1 MGIFGCRQ
9 QGLKE
14 RLKVC
19 AKAPR
24 QGLNGLGLLIINK
37 FSKRHEDTMDEAND
51 SQLGEQTTNTT
62 SMNVQSNSS
71 GLTDSEGLMSIPV
84 KDDDSNSSTHSHMHE
99 QNAFREEVQ
108 QNAEMQWD
116 TTERQFPTTALQ
128 GTVEPGEDCMNVTQ
142 RQTFTYAYSHP
153 GQASAPR
160 DSDVAPQTSTQ
171 EFDKVSQQVV
181 EPKQDVG
188 MRCNATEQQSQV
200 IIRQSAAEFGAD
212 YASAP
217 PSQGSGGVHGGV
229 TDSWAGSDSIMASQ
243 DGLAAGH
250 GAQSQTASYMEMSVG
265 SGSASSGSITEPSV
279 VTQDGHSTELEEYI
293 NKLEGDVKERNDH
306 INELEEYIN
315 KLKNSIREC
324 EKEYIDKLEKSK
336 SEVQNLKKKL
346 QTEKDA
352 RLDAVQKLSDKEKRE
367 KTEAF
372 QREKLESVRAEIQ
385 DLDNK
390 VTLSVSTAA
399 QEANRKARAQVAN
412 AVNGLGRIY
421 DEFRQSLRDL
431 QEELYLHRFK
441 NLALFVQYYFLDL
454 RYLARLEKDYPDVSE
469 FTEVHKMFETL
480 GYSLEIACE
489 ELGAPLVWAAS
500 GERYDS
506 RLHALPSDKHGDKIL
521 SKPTHVKCCVAPG
534 MKHVR
539 NGGDETITVQRS
551 LVEVEAITNE
561 GTPAYDEY
569 GYS

>member
-14 RLKVC
+14 HLKAR
-19 AKAPR
+19 AKTPR
-24 QGLNGLGLLIINK
+24 QGLNWLKLFLINI

-51 SQLGEQTTNTT
+51 SQLGEQATNTMP
-62 SMNVQSNSS
+62 MNGQSNSL
-71 GLTDSEGLMSIPV
+71 GLTDSEDLMSTRI
-84 KDDDSNSSTHSHMHE
+84 KDDDSNSSTHSHTHE

-108 QNAEMQWD
+108 QNAEMQGG
-116 TTERQFPTTALQ
+116 TTERQFPTAALQ
-128 GTVEPGEDCMNVTQ
+128 GAAESGEYSSVMRHPNPTGYLPASNADQ
-142 RQTFTYAYSHP
+142 RERAPLNRSHTH
-153 GQASAPR
+153 SI
-160 DSDVAPQTSTQ
+160 Q
-171 EFDKVSQQVV
+171 EFDKVPQQVV

-250 GAQSQTASYMEMSVG
+250 GAQSQTASCVEMLVG

-279 VTQDGHSTELEEYI
+279 VTQDGHSTELKEYI

-306 INELEEYIN
+306 INKLEEYIN
-315 KLKNSIREC
+315 ILESSIKKC
-324 EKEYIDKLEKSK
+324 ENKYIGKLEKSK
-336 SEVQNLKKKL
+336 SEVQNLKEKL
-346 QTEKDA
+346 QTEKNA
-352 RLDAVQKLSDKEKRE
+352 RVDAVQKLSDKEKHE
-367 KTEAF
+367 ETEAF
-372 QREKLESVRAEIQ
+372 QREKLESIRTEIQ

-390 VTLSVSTAA
+390 VTQSVRIAA
-399 QEANRKARAQVAN
+399 QEADRKARVEIGN
-412 AVNGLGRIY
+412 AVNGLGQIY

-441 NLALFVQYYFLDL
+441 NLAIFVQTYFLDL
-454 RYLARLEKDYPDVSE
+454 RYLAKLKKDYPKMSE
-469 FTEVHKMFETL
+469 FTKVHEMFETL
-480 GYSLEIACE
+480 GYLLETACE

-506 RLHALPSDKHGDKIL
+506 RLHDLPSDRYGGRIL
-521 SKPTHVKCCVAPG
+521 SKSARVKCCVAPG

-569 GYS
+569 S

>member
-1 MGIFGCRQ
+1 
-9 QGLKE
+9 
-14 RLKVC
+14 
-19 AKAPR
+19 
-24 QGLNGLGLLIINK
+24 
-37 FSKRHEDTMDEAND
+37 MDEAND
-51 SQLGEQTTNTT
+51 SQLGEQATNTMP
-62 SMNVQSNSS
+62 MNGQSNSL
-71 GLTDSEGLMSIPV
+71 GLTDSEDLMSTRI
-84 KDDDSNSSTHSHMHE
+84 KDDDSNSSTHSHTHE

-108 QNAEMQWD
+108 QNAEMQWS
-116 TTERQFPTTALQ
+116 TTERQFPTIALQ
-128 GTVEPGEDCMNVTQ
+128 GAAESGEYSSVMRHPNPTGHLPASNADQ
-142 RQTFTYAYSHP
+142 REWAPLNRSHTH
-153 GQASAPR
+153 SI
-160 DSDVAPQTSTQ
+160 Q
-171 EFDKVSQQVV
+171 EFDKVPQQVV

-200 IIRQSAAEFGAD
+200 IIQQSAAELGAD

-250 GAQSQTASYMEMSVG
+250 GAQSQTASCVGMLVG

-279 VTQDGHSTELEEYI
+279 VTQDGHSTELKEYI
-293 NKLEGDVKERNDH
+293 NKLEGDVKERNDR
-306 INELEEYIN
+306 INKLEEYIN
-315 KLKNSIREC
+315 
-324 EKEYIDKLEKSK
+324 KLEKSK

-346 QTEKDA
+346 QTEKNA
-352 RLDAVQKLSDKEKRE
+352 RVDAVQKLSDKEKHE
-367 KTEAF
+367 ETEAF
-372 QREKLESVRAEIQ
+372 QREKLESIRAEIQ

-390 VTLSVSTAA
+390 VTQSVRIAA
-399 QEANRKARAQVAN
+399 QEADRKARVEIGN
-412 AVNGLGRIY
+412 AVNGLGQIY

-441 NLALFVQYYFLDL
+441 NLAIFVQTYFLDL
-454 RYLARLEKDYPDVSE
+454 RYLAKLKKDYPKMSE
-469 FTEVHKMFETL
+469 FTKVHEMFKTL
-480 GYSLEIACE
+480 GCLLETACE

-506 RLHALPSDKHGDKIL
+506 RLHDLPLDRNGGRIL
-521 SKPTHVKCCVAPG
+521 SKSARVKCCVAPG

-551 LVEVEAITNE
+551 LVEVEVIMKE

-569 GYS
+569 S

>member
-1 MGIFGCRQ
+1 
-9 QGLKE
+9 
-14 RLKVC
+14 
-19 AKAPR
+19 
-24 QGLNGLGLLIINK
+24 
-37 FSKRHEDTMDEAND
+37 MDEAND
-51 SQLGEQTTNTT
+51 SQLGEQATNTIP
-62 SMNVQSNSS
+62 MNGQSNSL
-71 GLTDSEGLMSIPV
+71 GLTDSEDLMSTRI

-99 QNAFREEVQ
+99 QNVFREEVQ
-108 QNAEMQWD
+108 QNAKMQWG
-116 TTERQFPTTALQ
+116 TTERQFSTIALQ
-128 GTVEPGEDCMNVTQ
+128 GTVEPGEDSSVMWRPNPTGHLPASNADQ
-142 RQTFTYAYSHP
+142 RERAPLNRSHTH
-153 GQASAPR
+153 SI
-160 DSDVAPQTSTQ
+160 Q
-171 EFDKVSQQVV
+171 EFDKVPQQVV

-200 IIRQSAAEFGAD
+200 IIQQSAAELGAD

-250 GAQSQTASYMEMSVG
+250 GAQSQTASYVDTLVG

-279 VTQDGHSTELEEYI
+279 VTQDGQIVSNKEKEELEKTSTELKEYI

-306 INELEEYIN
+306 INKLEEYIN

-324 EKEYIDKLEKSK
+324 ENEYIGKLEKSK
-336 SEVQNLKKKL
+336 REVQNLKEKL
-346 QTEKDA
+346 QTEKNT
-352 RLDAVQKLSDKEKRE
+352 RVDAVQKLSDKEKHE
-367 KTEAF
+367 ETEAF
-372 QREKLESVRAEIQ
+372 QREKLESIRTEIQ

-390 VTLSVSTAA
+390 VTQSVRIAA
-399 QEANRKARAQVAN
+399 QEADRKARVEIGN
-412 AVNGLGRIY
+412 AVNGLGQIY

-441 NLALFVQYYFLDL
+441 NLAIFVQTYFLDL
-454 RYLARLEKDYPDVSE
+454 RYLAKLKKDYPKMSE
-469 FTEVHKMFETL
+469 FTKVHKMFETL
-480 GYSLEIACE
+480 GCLLETACE

-506 RLHALPSDKHGDKIL
+506 RLHDLPSDRHGGRIL
-521 SKPTHVKCCVAPG
+521 SKSARVKCCVAPG

-551 LVEVEAITNE
+551 LVEVEAIMNE
-561 GTPAYDEY
+561 GTPAYDGYEY
-569 GYS
+569 S

>member
-14 RLKVC
+14 RLKAR
-19 AKAPR
+19 AKTPR
-24 QGLNGLGLLIINK
+24 QGLNWLKLFLINI

-51 SQLGEQTTNTT
+51 SQLGEQATNTMP
-62 SMNVQSNSS
+62 MNGQSNSL
-71 GLTDSEGLMSIPV
+71 GLTDSEDLMSTRI

-108 QNAEMQWD
+108 QNAEMQWS

-250 GAQSQTASYMEMSVG
+250 GAQSQTASCVGMLVG

-279 VTQDGHSTELEEYI
+279 VTQDGHSTELKEYI
-293 NKLEGDVKERNDH
+293 NKLEGDVKERNDR
-306 INELEEYIN
+306 INKLEEYIN
-315 KLKNSIREC
+315 
-324 EKEYIDKLEKSK
+324 KLEKSK

-454 RYLARLEKDYPDVSE
+454 RYLAKLKKDYPKMSE
-469 FTEVHKMFETL
+469 FTKVHEMFKTL
-480 GYSLEIACE
+480 GCLLETACE

-506 RLHALPSDKHGDKIL
+506 RLHDLPLDRNGGRIL
-521 SKPTHVKCCVAPG
+521 SKSARVKCCVAPG

-569 GYS
+569 S

>member
-14 RLKVC
+14 RLKAR
-19 AKAPR
+19 AKTPR
-24 QGLNGLGLLIINK
+24 QGLNWLKLFLINI

-51 SQLGEQTTNTT
+51 SQLGEQATNTMP
-62 SMNVQSNSS
+62 MNGQSNSL
-71 GLTDSEGLMSIPV
+71 GLTDSEDLMSTRI
-84 KDDDSNSSTHSHMHE
+84 KDDDSNSSTHSHTHE

-108 QNAEMQWD
+108 QNAEMQWS
-116 TTERQFPTTALQ
+116 TTERQFPTIALQ
-128 GTVEPGEDCMNVTQ
+128 GAAESGEDCMNVTQ

-171 EFDKVSQQVV
+171 EFDKVPQQVV

-200 IIRQSAAEFGAD
+200 IIQQSAAEFGAD

-279 VTQDGHSTELEEYI
+279 VTQDGHSTELKEYI

-306 INELEEYIN
+306 INKLEEYIN
-315 KLKNSIREC
+315 KLESFIREC
-324 EKEYIDKLEKSK
+324 EKEYINKLEKSK
-336 SEVQNLKKKL
+336 REVQNLKEKL
-346 QTEKDA
+346 QTEKNA
-352 RLDAVQKLSDKEKRE
+352 RVDAVQKLSDKEKRE

-390 VTLSVSTAA
+390 VTQSVRIAA
-399 QEANRKARAQVAN
+399 QEADRKARVEIGN
-412 AVNGLGRIY
+412 AVNGLGQIY

-441 NLALFVQYYFLDL
+441 DLAIFVQTYFLDL
-454 RYLARLEKDYPDVSE
+454 RYLAKLKKDYPKMSE
-469 FTEVHKMFETL
+469 FTKVHEMFETL
-480 GYSLEIACE
+480 GCLLETACE

-506 RLHALPSDKHGDKIL
+506 RLHDLPSDRNGGRIL
-521 SKPTHVKCCVAPG
+521 SKSARVKCCVAPG

-551 LVEVEAITNE
+551 LVEVEVIMKE

-569 GYS
+569 S